1 MSNDRLLNESE
12 TIRDLSVSIGE
23 TRRVNS
29 ESIPHAIV
37 PNGYTVTDLER
48 LLPTPAR
55 IRFKPAF
62 VEPES
67 FNRYVNEHKNED
79 TRVFGNEESSS
90 IIAVVD
96 MSKKDGPAWHGHQ
109 PVLKLAKTPE
119 WFAWMKSNRQ
129 TFTQES
135 FAEFLEEHASEI
147 FEPSAATMLEI
158 AMTLKGKNDVSWSSA
173 TRLDNGAVSLGY
185 SEEVRGVAGK
195 GDLQIPTRFK
205 ISVVVFKGTAP
216 FILECLLRWRFT
228 KEDGVTFTYI
238 VREWEKAEQQAFR
251 DVLAMVYN
259 ATEIQPFV
267 GPG

>member
-1 MSNDRLLNESE
+1 MAE
-12 TIRDLSVSIGE
+12 TIDPNLKLISDLTAALVEPIDIPSV
-23 TRRVNS
+23 RQHRVLPAGLKT
-29 ESIPHAIV
+29 E
-37 PNGYTVTDLER
+37 DLEY
-48 LLPTPAR
+48 LLPAPTR

-67 FNRYVNEHKNED
+67 FNRYVNEHKNDD
-79 TRVFGNEESSS
+79 TRVFGNEEASS
-90 IIAVVD
+90 IVAVID
-96 MSKKDGPAWHGHQ
+96 MSKKDGPSWHGHQ

-119 WFAWMKSNRQ
+119 WLAWMKSHRQ
-129 TFTQES
+129 TFIQEA

-147 FEPSAATMLEI
+147 SEPTAAVMLEI

-195 GDLQIPTRFK
+195 GDLEIPTRFK
-205 ISVVVFKGTAP
+205 ISVAVFKGTAP

-238 VREWEKAEQQAFR
+238 VREWEKAEQQAFC
-251 DVLAMVYN
+251 DVLGIVCA
-259 ATEIQPFV
+259 ATAIKPFV